1 MDAIILT
8 RTSHLDH
15 IHNVLGVRVFLLP
28 QIQHFEFL
36 PHRRVVTLSLNGPER
51 AQRLLGTAVFFRV
64 REALVHFN
72 LSKSFL
78 FLESKFD
85 VIQRFVRKSNQVWGD
100 RQRKLSEIDLPV
112 RLVTK
117 SPQYGIDVFFE
128 DFLLE
133 LKEVILDVL
142 EVQKAEIARV
152 NHAEHRNCI
161 ELVHCLKRLLLY
173 FDLDMVV
180 NLFFKEP

>member
-85 VIQRFVRKSNQVWGD
+85 VIQRFVGKSNQIWGD